1 MVKIKDIF
9 IAINKRLVEAYPSY
23 TVYAKYNPK
32 DFKRP
37 SFLLEFIRN
46 SQIDICRT
54 SVEKTVYFTITCFT
68 KVDKYN
74 YADPEE
80 LAELQEGVMQLFNE
94 GYVTVGDRAIKVKS
108 SAGCM
113 DDDCAYVD
121 LQFEFTDNRA
131 NKTEGTPIMAE
142 INSRMEVD
150 Q

>member
-94 GYVTVGDRAIKVKS
+94 GYIVVGDRAIKVKS
-108 SAGCM
+108 SAGGI
-113 DDDCAYVD
+113 DDDQAYVD
-121 LQFEFTDNRA
+121 LQFEFVDNRSDETDE
-131 NKTEGTPIMAE
+131 KPIMAE
-142 INSRMEVD
+142 INTRMEVE
-150 Q
+150 